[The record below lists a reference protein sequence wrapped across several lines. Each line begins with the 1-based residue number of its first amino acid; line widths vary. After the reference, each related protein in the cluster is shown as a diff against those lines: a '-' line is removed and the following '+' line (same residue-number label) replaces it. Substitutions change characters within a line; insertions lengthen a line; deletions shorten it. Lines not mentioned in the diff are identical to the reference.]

1 MIVLLKMIRNFFY
14 FGVVLAIFGVILAFL
29 YALKLE
35 KEYNLSDQDLGGA
48 LWAIPAR
55 VYARPLELYVG
66 ASLTP
71 EQLKAELTLLNYTAV
86 DDITRLHQYKQAD
99 NVIEYYADAFTFWD
113 ATLAPRHIK
122 ITFSGGAIS
131 KIENLTTLEEVILER
146 LEPQRMASI
155 YPSHNQDR
163 ILVHLEDVPEILI
176 DSLMAVEDQNFWK
189 HPGIDPKGIARSIYV
204 TFIARTGY
212 QGASTLTQQFIKNH
226 YLSNDKTLSR
236 KFKEMLMAL
245 VLEHYSSKEAI
256 LEGYLNEIYLG
267 QDGQRAIHGFGLA
280 SEYYF
285 GKDLQDLGLH
295 EIALLVALVREPGNA
310 DPLRH
315 PEYALARRNLI
326 LDVLEQRGLIN
337 QIDNELA
344 KSLPLDVDTSQKQSD
359 RIRYPA
365 FVDLVFQQ
373 LNQLYSQEDLTKEG
387 LNIFTT
393 LDPQIQHQ
401 AQSALSEGLTVLE
414 KRHGLKTDFLQ
425 SASVVINSH
434 TGEILALVGSRVMG
448 EQGFNRAVSAKR
460 QVGSLIKP
468 AVYLSALEYP
478 QLYTLASIIDDSELT
493 YRSGSGQSWS
503 PKNYSKRNQG
513 NVMLMDALI
522 KSYNIPTA
530 RIALDLGIDDI
541 IGTLRRLGAREDL
554 PPYPSLSLGAVEMTP
569 LEMAQIYETFANGGY
584 YTPLRSI
591 REITTQDGEVVNRFA
606 MSSVKAIEPTPYYLL
621 VRTLQEIPRRGTAA
635 SMKEKISPE
644 LNIAGKTGTTDDYRD
659 SWFAGFSGN
668 LLNVVWVGND
678 QNKPTKL
685 SGSTGALRIWMDI
698 MRQLPL
704 EPLNLRQPEGIVTRT
719 IDKSTGLLAGGICDS
734 NEVVEL
740 PFIQGSEPTSYNDC
754 GIVIDPFFGGY
765 DNSFYAPT
773 EENLP
778 SPPTLEL
785 QSLPQES
792 DSSGW
797 FNH

>member
-113 ATLAPRHIK
+113 ATLAPRHMK

-295 EIALLVALVREPGNA
+295 EIALLIALVREPGNA

-401 AQSALSEGLTVLE
+401 AQSALSEGLSVLE

-425 SASVVINSH
+425 SASVVVNSH

-606 MSSVKAIEPTPYYLL
+606 MSSIKAIEPTPYYLL

-719 IDKSTGLLAGGICDS
+719 IDKSTGLLAGGFCDS

-765 DNSFYAPT
+765 DNSFYAPI